1 MLLSWRLAINALFEA
16 DNPSTH
22 PRRDLGE
29 FDLGVCPGCRGLRA
43 VASPQCTACGSVAK
57 VAADA

>member
-1 MLLSWRLAINALFEA
+1 MLWAWIGALFEVESPA
-16 DNPSTH
+16 TRPPHDFSK
-22 PRRDLGE
+22 

-43 VASPQCTACGSVAK
+43 VMSPRCVHCDSAAP